1 MDQVPGGNPTGHAP
15 GGSAPTPRG
24 KMGAKPVA
32 IVIAVVA
39 VAALAYYY
47 RVVLTSP
54 AAPVGD
60 ASRANANAAG
70 PSASPAPVVTPV
82 TKEER
87 QNIGSVSVLV
97 QPGMLVRENEAL
109 RALFSSNGVELFAV
123 RSIGNVN
130 FDQISAKVQK
140 GEMTMAD
147 ALKNYW
153 RLDVLEIG
161 NPDQQDVAAWIEGH
175 WPPYEA
181 SNISVN
187 KTTAKVDRAQATV
200 HAVTHADLSMLQTIY
215 FLQPAAKGNMVII
228 SSFQGTSRPFT
239 QEIDGLLQSITLN

>member
-1 MDQVPGGNPTGHAP
+1 MDQVSGGNLTGQTT

-47 RVVLTSP
+47 RVVLTP
-54 AAPVGD
+54 PVAPVGEVSGD
-60 ASRANANAAG
+60 NTNAV
-70 PSASPAPVVTPV
+70 PSASPTPVVTPV
-82 TKEER
+82 TQEER
-87 QNIGSVSVLV
+87 QAIGSLSVLL

-161 NPDQQDVAAWIEGH
+161 NPDQQDVAAWIDGH

-187 KTTAKVDRAQATV
+187 KTTAKVDRVQATV

-228 SSFQGTSRPFT
+228 SSFQGTSQPFA
-239 QEIDGLLQSITLN
+239 QEIDGLLQSVKLN